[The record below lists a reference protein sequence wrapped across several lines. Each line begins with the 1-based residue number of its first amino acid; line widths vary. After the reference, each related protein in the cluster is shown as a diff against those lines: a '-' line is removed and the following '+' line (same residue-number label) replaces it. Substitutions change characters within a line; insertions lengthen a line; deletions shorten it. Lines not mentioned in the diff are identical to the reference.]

1 VGNKVCFPE
10 REGGRE
16 GGRERKNMG
25 KKEVCFPE
33 RERKRESTPTKKR
46 KGARMRRQ
54 SKREIVCFLRYK
66 KTYSFKKILK
76 NKFGHSGARTLD
88 SCSQAK
94 LLNRYAKW

>member
-1 VGNKVCFPE
+1 MLP

-54 SKREIVCFLRYK
+54 SKREIVCFLRI
-66 KTYSFKKILK
+66 TYSKKLATT
-76 NKFGHSGARTLD
+76 GLEPSTLGRKRSFITVMLNGD
-88 SCSQAK
+88 AESAK
-94 LLNRYAKW
+94 LENLYSF